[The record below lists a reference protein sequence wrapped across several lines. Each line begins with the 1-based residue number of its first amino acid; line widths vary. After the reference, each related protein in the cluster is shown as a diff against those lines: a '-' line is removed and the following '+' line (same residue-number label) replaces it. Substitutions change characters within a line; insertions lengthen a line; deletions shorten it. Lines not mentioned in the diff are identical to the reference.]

1 MERFF
6 RVLLYILLC
15 ATLFP
20 VAAIAETCFVI
31 DVDTLDMQSL
41 SDNAYV
47 HNHLSGQTQ
56 GVRVRKYISDS
67 NELAARVRLT
77 IMQAETSS
85 IVYDKNYGFVGGTF
99 DSGDIYLPYVD
110 NNTIPY
116 LITLTIED
124 WTFSIPFMQLRP
136 MLSQNT
142 ACTYGLR
149 LRDANPML
157 TDGWVMGTMLDI
169 EKLRQTGGTML
180 PVCASNQYIVG
191 YATVWVGNEQLTVSL
206 TFLPE
211 ANATLDRCAVYLIDE
226 VSALTTLDANGMTQR
241 TYGLDQSIPIT
252 GIRSA
257 LLYVP
262 MILSYDPSTLQE
274 YTYNP
279 NNSDVSAQWQ
289 LWQDNVD
296 NASAVE
302 EPTPAETP
310 WSDSEAPLVMPEA
323 DIVGEEALPQQEMPE
338 VLLPK
343 IGQAEEPDL
352 PAEP

>member
-1 MERFF
+1 MKRFF

-20 VAAIAETCFVI
+20 VAALAETCFVI

-41 SDNAYV
+41 SDSAYV

-116 LITLTIED
+116 LITLTIEE

-142 ACTYGLR
+142 ACTFG
-149 LRDANPML
+149 
-157 TDGWVMGTMLDI
+157 
-169 EKLRQTGGTML
+169 
-180 PVCASNQYIVG
+180 
-191 YATVWVGNEQLTVSL
+191 
-206 TFLPE
+206 
-211 ANATLDRCAVYLIDE
+211 
-226 VSALTTLDANGMTQR
+226 
-241 TYGLDQSIPIT
+241 
-252 GIRSA
+252 
-257 LLYVP
+257 
-262 MILSYDPSTLQE
+262 
-274 YTYNP
+274 
-279 NNSDVSAQWQ
+279 
-289 LWQDNVD
+289 
-296 NASAVE
+296 
-302 EPTPAETP
+302 
-310 WSDSEAPLVMPEA
+310 
-323 DIVGEEALPQQEMPE
+323 
-338 VLLPK
+338 
-343 IGQAEEPDL
+343 
-352 PAEP
+352 